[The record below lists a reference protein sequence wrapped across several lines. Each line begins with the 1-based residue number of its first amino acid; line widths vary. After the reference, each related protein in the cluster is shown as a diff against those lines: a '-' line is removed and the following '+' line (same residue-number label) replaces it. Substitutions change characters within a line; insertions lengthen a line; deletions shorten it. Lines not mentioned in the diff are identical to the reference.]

1 MGEMAGTRLLDR
13 PTDAEPP
20 SDKTSILTSL
30 VPPKH
35 LLSHLIEIFFDLVH
49 PQMRVLHRPSFLLWI
64 ESGNF
69 KSDPDSILLILTI
82 SALAARFSD
91 RPEVDLFD
99 RMLLNGSS
107 STQNNPD
114 NQIDSR
120 FKCGKRCQRGKG
132 FLTQANRLFH
142 REALQ
147 MEKLELD
154 IGTLQKPT
162 IRFIQATAL
171 LSFAEI
177 AETLSS
183 RAYSLVSAAVRL
195 AYDYGLDEVD
205 CDRMQPSFEPR
216 DHRAECVKKEE
227 LRRVWWAISD
237 MENFICVIKCRPR
250 LIDWSRCKTSL
261 PCDDADWF
269 EGHEVPLSFL
279 PVTVYDLRTS
289 LDLPVHISV
298 IGQRILVMHL
308 FANLAYLAASGD
320 HVDGWHESIL
330 AIEECIATWK
340 PIMTQRVG
348 SGKSVEPGE
357 GTSNDALMAYLVL
370 QT

>member
-1 MGEMAGTRLLDR
+1 MGETAGTRLLDR

-20 SDKTSILTSL
+20 SDKASILTSL
-30 VPPKH
+30 VPSKH

-49 PQMRVLHRPSFLLWI
+49 PQMRVLHKPSFLLWI
-64 ESGNF
+64 ESGNS

-91 RPEVDLFD
+91 KPKVDLFD
-99 RMLLNGSS
+99 RMLLHRSS
-107 STQNNPD
+107 STQN

-142 REALQ
+142 REALRL
-147 MEKLELD
+147 ENLELD
-154 IGTLQKPT
+154 IGTPQKPT

-195 AYDYGLDEVD
+195 AYDYGLDKID
-205 CDRMQPSFEPR
+205 CDHMQPSLEPS
-216 DHRAECVKKEE
+216 DHRTECVKKEE

-237 MENFICVIKCRPR
+237 MENFICVTKCRPR
-250 LIDWSRCKTSL
+250 LIDWSRCKTRL

-269 EGHEVPLSFL
+269 EDHEVASSFL

-289 LDLPVHISV
+289 LDLPAHISV
-298 IGQRILVMHL
+298 MGQRILVMHL

-320 HVDGWHESIL
+320 HLDGWHDSIS

-340 PIMTQRVG
+340 PIIAQRVE
-348 SGKSVEPGE
+348 SGQTVEPGE
-357 GTSNDALMAYLVL
+357 GTSNDALIAYLVL